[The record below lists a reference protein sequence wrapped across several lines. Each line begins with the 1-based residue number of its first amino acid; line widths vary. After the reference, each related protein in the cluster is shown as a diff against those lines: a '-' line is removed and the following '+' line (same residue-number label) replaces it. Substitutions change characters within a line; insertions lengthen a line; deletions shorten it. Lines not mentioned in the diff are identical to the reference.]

1 MKQETIVAIVLGA
14 VMGIGVGLVILNS
27 TSKGDKKPIQQA
39 KVNLKE
45 TPKARSADKTVQFEV
60 NAPTTDSTVTK
71 NTVTIKGKAV
81 KDALLV
87 IQSPAGN
94 KISTLDSDDF
104 SVDFPVAIGENMIN
118 VAVYSKETGNDY
130 QEKVVRVF
138 YLPES

>member
-14 VMGIGVGLVILNS
+14 VLGIGVGLVILS
-27 TSKGDKKPIQQA
+27 GTSKGDKKPIQQA

-45 TPKARSADKTVQFEV
+45 NTNSRTPDKTVQFEV
-60 NAPTTDSTVTK
+60 STPIPESTVSK
-71 NTVTIKGKAV
+71 NTVTITGKAV

-94 KISTLDSDDF
+94 KISTLDKDTF
-104 SVDFPVAIGENMIN
+104 SVDFPVSVGENMIN
-118 VAVYSKETGNDY
+118 IAIYSKGTGNDY

-138 YLPES
+138 YIPES